1 MKLGV
6 ELCHSNGIDTILFD
20 LDGTLRENNPSFNDA
35 MMGFALQL
43 GLTGESENRRQAH
56 RWLHYYWAQSP
67 ELVSDLDTYEDYS
80 EEFWTNHARLY
91 LQAFGCQYEQAS
103 DLAPELTRCMVE
115 EYDPEDGLVEE
126 APHLLGS
133 LKEAGFRLAVVS
145 NRRNPFDEQL
155 ENLGIHAYFEYTL
168 AAGSIN
174 AYKPDPAVFHH
185 ALNEMGI
192 EPDQGIYVGDN
203 YFADVIGAQKARMQ
217 AVLIDPEGLF
227 PEAECPIIDGLD
239 ELQMVLRD

>member
-6 ELCHSNGIDTILFD
+6 ELSRTNGINTIIFD
-20 LDGTLRENNPSFNDA
+20 LDGTLRENSPSFNDA

-43 GLTGESENRRQAH
+43 GLTNENENRRQAH

-67 ELVSDLDTYEDYS
+67 ELVSDLDTYEDYG

-91 LQAFGCQYEQAS
+91 LQAYGCQSEQAS
-103 DLAPELTRCMVE
+103 DLAPELTRFMVE

-126 APHLLGS
+126 VHHLLGS
-133 LKEAGFRLAVVS
+133 LKDAGFRLAVVS
-145 NRRNPFDEQL
+145 NRQKPFDEQL
-155 ENLGIHAYFEYTL
+155 KSLGIHAYFEYTL

-174 AYKPDPAVFHH
+174 AYKPDPVVFRH
-185 ALNEMGI
+185 ALAELGI

-203 YFADVIGAQKARMQ
+203 YFADVIGAQRARMR
-217 AVLIDPEGLF
+217 AILIDPEGLF
-227 PEAECPIIDGLD
+227 PEAECPIIERLD
-239 ELQMVLRD
+239 DLQLVLRD